1 MLASKIKNSVKDSN
15 KNYFTIN
22 GLMGYYFENDF
33 FNLNIISPT
42 LDGNLTFSKED
53 INSVL
58 GNKSIKSARW
68 IGLIKPSITGEYIL
82 STNSPNCR
90 VELNGEI
97 FNLSLNTS
105 NTVNLI
111 QGNVYNIRIEQLMS
125 ENQLLKNYEGIKLY
139 WETSDIIKEIIPSEV
154 LLKPNY
160 SNTNGKSKF
169 IPNNTLFSNAKLKAN
184 ANRDTDRDGIPD
196 EWEVNGYTVM
206 NQKAVAWDD
215 KFAANGYKKYVSNPF
230 KPCTANDPY
239 TDFEKVSGQID
250 PSVSTVARDPMIS
263 AYPIVGV
270 QMERLVVSKSE
281 TITGDSTK
289 SMSKSTSHSSTN
301 INTVGAEVSGS
312 LQLAG
317 GIFPVFSMSASANYS
332 HTWQNT
338 STVDD
343 TTGESFSQGLSIN
356 TAESAY
362 INPNIRYYNTG
373 TAPVYNVTPTTTI
386 VIDKQSVA
394 TIKGQES
401 LIGDYL
407 NPGGTYPIIGEPPM
421 ALNTM
426 DQFSSRLIP
435 INYNQLKS
443 IDNGGTVMLSTSQF
457 TGNFAKY
464 NSNGNLVT
472 DGNNWGP
479 YLGTIKS
486 TTASLTLS
494 LPDQT
499 TQVAVVAP
507 NFSDPEDK
515 TPRLTLEQALVKAF
529 RLEKKNGK
537 FYFHGMEISANQKI
551 QVFLD
556 RNTNV
561 DFENQLKNTANKDI
575 MNCIIKRNMNILVKV
590 ITFKENIS
598 SINIINDTNFGV
610 ESMTGL
616 SKRIKGNDGIYRAS
630 TKSFSFK
637 SKEIK
642 YPEGFY
648 RMRFV
653 IQSYEPFTCNF
664 KLFNNLIYS
673 NSFDIGYYDEFFYFY
688 YNGSKSFFDISCD
701 IINSINRLSG
711 VFLIELD
718 KLINDIDHI
727 SSINIMNNTNSGIDY
742 TTGLSNRIKGSDGI
756 YRAETKAFSFRT
768 KEINYSRGYYRIRF
782 VVQCSSSFT
791 CNFQLFN
798 NQIFSRSF
806 HEGFFDEFAYFKY
819 DGNNSFLDISC
830 NIISNSNPGVFLIE
844 VTRIGDL

>member
-1 MLASKIKNSVKDSN
+1 MLVSKFENSVKNSN

-53 INSVL
+53 INSIL
-58 GNKSIKSARW
+58 GNKIIKSARW

-111 QGNVYNIRIEQLMS
+111 QGNVYDIRIEQLMS

-160 SNTNGKSKF
+160 SNTNEKSKF

-196 EWEVNGYTVM
+196 EWEINGYTVM

-250 PSVSTVARDPMIS
+250 PSVSMVARDPMIS

-356 TAESAY
+356 TGESAY

-494 LPDQT
+494 FSGQT

-515 TPRLTLEQALVKAF
+515 TPKLTLEQALVKAF
-529 RLEKKNGK
+529 ALEKKNGK
-537 FYFHGMEISANQKI
+537 FYFHGLEISKNEKI

-556 RNTNV
+556 SNTNN
-561 DFENQLKNTANKDI
+561 DFENQLKNTADKDI
-575 MNCIIKRNMNILVKV
+575 MHCIIKRNMNILVKV

-610 ESMTGL
+610 QSMTGL
-616 SKRIKGNDGIYRAS
+616 SNRSKGQDGIYRAA
-630 TKSFSFK
+630 TTAFSFK
-637 SKEIK
+637 SKELK
-642 YPEGFY
+642 YPEGRY

-673 NSFDIGYYDEFFYFY
+673 SSFDKGYYDEFFYFY
-688 YNGSKSFFDISCD
+688 YNGSKSFFNISCD

-718 KLINDIDHI
+718 KLII
-727 SSINIMNNTNSGIDY
+727 
-742 TTGLSNRIKGSDGI
+742 
-756 YRAETKAFSFRT
+756 
-768 KEINYSRGYYRIRF
+768 
-782 VVQCSSSFT
+782 
-791 CNFQLFN
+791 
-798 NQIFSRSF
+798 
-806 HEGFFDEFAYFKY
+806 
-819 DGNNSFLDISC
+819 
-830 NIISNSNPGVFLIE
+830 
-844 VTRIGDL
+844 

>member
-1 MLASKIKNSVKDSN
+1 MLVSKIENSVKDSN

-53 INSVL
+53 INSIL
-58 GNKSIKSARW
+58 GDKSIKSARW

-111 QGNVYNIRIEQLMS
+111 QGNVYDIRIEQLMS

-160 SNTNGKSKF
+160 SNTNQKSKF

-184 ANRDTDRDGIPD
+184 ANKGTDSDGIPD

-230 KPCTANDPY
+230 KPSTANDPY

-281 TITGDSTK
+281 TITVDSTK
-289 SMSKSTSHSSTN
+289 SMSKSTSYSSTN
-301 INTVGAEVSGS
+301 INTVGAEISGN
-312 LQLAG
+312 LELAG
-317 GIFPVFSMSASANYS
+317 GIFPVFNMSASANYS
-332 HTWQNT
+332 HTLENT
-338 STVDD
+338 STVDN

-356 TAESAY
+356 TGESAY

-373 TAPVYNVTPTTTI
+373 TAPVYNVTPNTTI

-407 NPGGTYPIIGEPPM
+407 NPSGTYPIIGQPPI

-426 DQFSSRLIP
+426 DQSSSRLIP

-464 NSNGNLVT
+464 NSSGNLVT
-472 DGNNWGP
+472 DGNNWEP

-486 TTASLTLS
+486 TTVSLTLS
-494 LPDQT
+494 FPDQT

-507 NFSDPEDK
+507 NFSDPEDR

-529 RLEKKNGK
+529 GLEKKNDK
-537 FYFHGMEISANQKI
+537 FYFQGIEITENQKI

-556 RNTNV
+556 NNTNI
-561 DFENQLKNTANKDI
+561 DFQNQLKNTADKDI
-575 MNCIIKRNMNILVKV
+575 MHCIIKRNMNILVKV

-598 SINIINDTNFGV
+598 SINIINDTNFGIQ
-610 ESMTGL
+610 SMTGL
-616 SKRIKGNDGIYRAS
+616 SKRSKGQDGIYRAS
-630 TKSFSFK
+630 TKSFSF
-637 SKEIK
+637 
-642 YPEGFY
+642 
-648 RMRFV
+648 
-653 IQSYEPFTCNF
+653 
-664 KLFNNLIYS
+664 
-673 NSFDIGYYDEFFYFY
+673 
-688 YNGSKSFFDISCD
+688 
-701 IINSINRLSG
+701 
-711 VFLIELD
+711 
-718 KLINDIDHI
+718 
-727 SSINIMNNTNSGIDY
+727 
-742 TTGLSNRIKGSDGI
+742 
-756 YRAETKAFSFRT
+756 RT
-768 KEINYSRGYYRIRF
+768 KKINHSRGYYKIRF

-819 DGNNSFLDISC
+819 DGSNSFLDISC
-830 NIISNSNPGVFLIE
+830 NIIGHSNSGVFLVE
-844 VTRIGDL
+844 VTRIGDLIQI